1 MFLLFPSHDQDYN
14 IELHY
19 LYEPISL
26 TSQTTG
32 TWISKNA
39 RNALLYGCLIE
50 ASTFMKGEPEI
61 QVLYETRFGQ
71 EIQRLKNMAEARGRK
86 DEYRY
91 DSLRTN
97 VT

>member
-1 MFLLFPSHDQDYN
+1 
-14 IELHY
+14 LHY
-19 LYEPISL
+19 LHKQTSL
-26 TSQTTG
+26 TSQTAG

-39 RNALLYGCLIE
+39 RNALLYGSLIE
-50 ASTFMKGEPEI
+50 ASTFMKSEPEM
-61 QVLYETRFGQ
+61 QVLYESRFGQ

-91 DSLRTN
+91 DSVRTN